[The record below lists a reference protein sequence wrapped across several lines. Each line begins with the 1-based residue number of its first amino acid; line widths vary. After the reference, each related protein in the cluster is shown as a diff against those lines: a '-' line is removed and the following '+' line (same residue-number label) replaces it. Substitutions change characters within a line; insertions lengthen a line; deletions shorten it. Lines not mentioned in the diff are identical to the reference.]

1 MTLVLGA
8 PAGILVG
15 LAVAVIAAI
24 SRSHGG
30 PRERALGVLRTRFLW
45 ASATFSLAALL
56 LEEWQLVAI
65 LWLISAFTINAWRR
79 HGPATDRDRSRLLA
93 RFAAALTGLA
103 MAWVTV
109 NWVTTPIVVWLLAV
123 ALLAAGVFGMV
134 RRWPALPWFAQTLDT
149 AACTRPDDYSR
160 DVRADRRRALRLS
173 RRPAPC
179 PRYGPALRRDLS
191 NGDPPW
197 HSVRRWLADG
207 F

>member
-1 MTLVLGA
+1 MDVIVLTVIISLLLGA

-24 SRSHGG
+24 LRSKGALH
-30 PRERALGVLRTRFLW
+30 ERALGVLKTRFLW

-65 LWLISAFTINAWRR
+65 FWLISAFTINAWRR

-93 RFAAALTGLA
+93 RFAAALTGVA

-109 NWVTTPIVVWLLAV
+109 NWVTMPIVVWLLGI

-134 RRWPALPWFAQTLDT
+134 RRWPALPWFEETFSPL
-149 AACTRPDDYSR
+149 
-160 DVRADRRRALRLS
+160 RALGLTTTVGMCTQINTV
-173 RRPAPC
+173 PFA
-179 PRYGPALRRDLS
+179 
-191 NGDPPW
+191 
-197 HSVRRWLADG
+197 
-207 F
+207 